1 MRRVQFTAAALL
13 PLIVAAGA
21 FATDIVEPG
30 DGEFSNDP
38 MAPTEFS
45 LTPGDNHFAAISEF
59 GDREFVH
66 ITVPAGFVLSA
77 VFLDFY
83 FGEDETAFFGM
94 TTGSVLGVNPD
105 APDVALLLGY
115 THFGPAAIPPGED
128 LLPSI
133 GTGFGA
139 IGFTPPLA
147 AGDYTLWLQ
156 QLGSPASYGMNF
168 VVTEIPAP
176 GAAAALLALGA
187 MPLARRRR

>member
-13 PLIVAAGA
+13 PLVAAA
-21 FATDIVEPG
+21 AALATDIVEATDG
-30 DGEFSNDP
+30 DFSNDP
-38 MAPTEFS
+38 MAPTAFS
-45 LTPGDNHFAAISEF
+45 LTPGDNRLDATSEF

-77 VFLDFY
+77 VFLVSYVGD
-83 FGEDETAFFGM
+83 DETAFFGI

-105 APDVALLLGY
+105 APDPALLLGY
-115 THFGPAAIPPGED
+115 THFGTGAIPPGED

-139 IGFTPPLA
+139 VGFTPPLA

-176 GAAAALLALGA
+176 GAASLLAFGA
-187 MPLARRRR
+187 MPLVRRRR